1 MFLLTVLFR
10 VKDVAL
16 SVQGRMT
23 MITIA
28 IIIGLFGVLS
38 QVDLQQPIRWYGA
51 LDVSHNIGQFI
62 PYSVSHPLSVFK
74 DGDIRDLEKRLT
86 TAEYDIAH
94 LKTRTSIDREA
105 ISHLE
110 KILPDTIVCRRD
122 EKGDLQ
128 IPNNFWLAL
137 QDKIRSDRSLFEE
150 RFEKAES
157 QPISSTS
164 LSRKEV
170 ISIAQ
175 KEAEQYLDKSN
186 TKNWEKFLH
195 TNRAQIMS
203 WSSEGLDKQVANITR
218 EVLTSKSDF
227 MALIEQKWVDTREA
241 ILSELSP
248 HQKTLDLIRNRIANL
263 EKKAVGA
270 SRDEIRAIAT
280 DVQKNLIFSAQ
291 FAPLAEAHLKGTAKL
306 GLLRVN
312 HFSPGTGAVIN
323 PHLTSPNFVFPSMR
337 LNMLSKFLSWMS
349 FRPNRGPN
357 PPESAI
363 TKWDEHGDCW
373 CSPLNSNEKIWPAL
387 AVIISNNIYPDQVII
402 EHIPT
407 TASLEPGSAPQEM
420 ELWVYIEDRTT
431 REHLE
436 SRSMNFFAE
445 EKHPNGM
452 VKIGVWAYDI
462 ESSQHIQ
469 SFPLQIDLA
478 MFGEHAY
485 TNNLMVRIKNNWG
498 GNRVNYACLYRV
510 RVNGK
515 IVEPGA

>member
-291 FAPLAEAHLKGTAKL
+291 FAPLAEAHLK
-306 GLLRVN
+306 R
-312 HFSPGTGAVIN
+312 S
-323 PHLTSPNFVFPSMR
+323 
-337 LNMLSKFLSWMS
+337 
-349 FRPNRGPN
+349 
-357 PPESAI
+357 ES
-363 TKWDEHGDCW
+363 
-373 CSPLNSNEKIWPAL
+373 
-387 AVIISNNIYPDQVII
+387 VV
-402 EHIPT
+402 
-407 TASLEPGSAPQEM
+407 
-420 ELWVYIEDRTT
+420 
-431 REHLE
+431 
-436 SRSMNFFAE
+436 
-445 EKHPNGM
+445 
-452 VKIGVWAYDI
+452 
-462 ESSQHIQ
+462 
-469 SFPLQIDLA
+469 
-478 MFGEHAY
+478 
-485 TNNLMVRIKNNWG
+485 
-498 GNRVNYACLYRV
+498 
-510 RVNGK
+510 
-515 IVEPGA
+515 